1 MQPNIPTEKL
11 PAEEAGPTL
20 IHPLPELH
28 YPHELNAAVELVQ
41 PHLDA
46 GHGDDVAIY
55 FEDTAMTYAELEAA
69 TNRLG
74 NVLRDLGVEPGDR
87 VFVRFPNRPEYVVAC
102 LAVQKIGAISL
113 PSMKLL
119 RAKEIEYVLSDSGAS
134 AAVVYD
140 GLLEE
145 VLDAD
150 AAADTLEEIVV
161 VEDTGVEHDHHSYA
175 ELTGDASEE
184 LEPYET
190 SRDDLAMMAYT
201 SGTTGRPKG
210 TIHTHRQV
218 LASCDTY
225 ARYCLQPSREDVF
238 SGNPPIAFTYG
249 YGMLVAFPLRFG
261 ASTAI
266 VEDAAPADLLDA
278 IERYGVSVL
287 ASVPTAYN
295 QMLAGDDPAGD
306 HDLSSLRLCVSAG
319 EPLPEHTYERI
330 TEHLGVEATDGIGT
344 TEMFHVFISHRA
356 DDEMDPTATGFSV
369 PGYECKVV
377 DPETGEEV
385 ERGEAGLLLVRG
397 PTGITY
403 WDRPEVQADAV
414 RDGWSRPGDI
424 FVHREDGRLEY
435 QSRHDDLI
443 ITAGNNVPGPE
454 VEGVLEERE
463 EVFESAVIGKP
474 DEERGQIVKAYVVL
488 ADGVEADA
496 ELTET
501 LQDYVKGQIA
511 PYKYPR
517 EVEYV
522 AELPKTETGKIQ
534 RAELRER
541 EQG

>member
-11 PAEEAGPTL
+11 PAADAEPTL
-20 IHPLPELH
+20 MHPLPELH
-28 YPHELNAAVELVQ
+28 YPHRLNAAVELIQ

-74 NVLRDLGVEPGDR
+74 NALRGLGVEPGDR

-119 RAKEIEYVLSDSGAS
+119 RAKEIGYVLADSGAT

-145 VLDAD
+145 VLEAD
-150 AAADTLEEIVV
+150 AGAGTLEEIVV
-161 VEDTGVEHDHHSYA
+161 VEDTGVDHDHHSYA
-175 ELTGDASEE
+175 ELTADASDE
-184 LEPYET
+184 LEPYAS

-266 VEDAAPADLLDA
+266 VEDAAPADLLEA

-295 QMLAGDDPAGD
+295 QMLAGEDPVGD
-306 HDLSSLRLCVSAG
+306 VELSSLRLCVSAG

-330 TEHLGVEATDGIGT
+330 TERLGVEATDGIGT

-377 DPETGEEV
+377 DPESGEEV

-403 WDRPEVQADAV
+403 WDRPEEQAGAVQ
-414 RDGWSRPGDI
+414 DGWSTPGDI
-424 FVHREDGRLEY
+424 FVHREDGRFEY

-474 DEERGQIVKAYVVL
+474 DDERGQIVKAYVVL
-488 ADGVEADA
+488 ADGYEGSD
-496 ELTET
+496 ELTGT
-501 LQDYVKGQIA
+501 LQDYVKSQIA

-517 EVEYV
+517 EIEYV

>member
-1 MQPNIPTEKL
+1 MQSNIPTEKL
-11 PAEEAGPTL
+11 PDEGAGPSL

-28 YPHELNAAVELVQ
+28 YPEHLNAAVELVQ
-41 PHLDA
+41 PHLEA

-55 FEDTAMTYAELEAA
+55 FEDDSITYAELEAK

-74 NVLRDLGVEPGDR
+74 NALRDLGVEPGDR
-87 VFVRFPNRPEYVVAC
+87 VFVRFPNRAEYVVAC
-102 LAVQKIGAISL
+102 LAVQKIGAIAL

-119 RAKEIEYVLSDSGAS
+119 RAREIEYVLSDSEAS

-145 VLDAD
+145 LLEAD
-150 AAADTLEEIVV
+150 ASADVLEEIVV
-161 VEDTGVEHDHHSYA
+161 VEDTGVAHDHHTFA
-175 ELTGDASEE
+175 EVTANASDE

-190 SRDDLAMMAYT
+190 SRDDLAIMAYT

-210 TIHTHRQV
+210 TVHTHRQV

-225 ARYCLQPSREDVF
+225 ARYCLQPTRDDVV

-266 VEDAAPADLLDA
+266 VEDAEPGDLLEA
-278 IERYGVSVL
+278 IERYDVSLL

-295 QMLAGDDPAGD
+295 QMLAGDDPVGD
-306 HDLSSLRLCVSAG
+306 VDLSSLRLCVSAG
-319 EPLPEHTYERI
+319 EPLPEHTYGRI
-330 TEHLGVEATDGIGT
+330 KDHLGVETTDGIGT

-356 DDEMDPTATGFSV
+356 DDEMDPSATGFSV

-377 DPETGEEV
+377 DPETHEEV

-403 WDRPEVQADAV
+403 WDRPEEQADAV
-414 RDGWSRPGDI
+414 QDGWNIPGDI
-424 FVHREDGRLEY
+424 FVHREDGRFEY

-443 ITAGNNVPGPE
+443 ITGGNNVPGPE

-488 ADGVEADA
+488 ADGYEPVAD
-496 ELTET
+496 LTGN
-501 LQDYVKGQIA
+501 LQDYVKERIA

-517 EVEYV
+517 EIEYV
-522 AELPKTETGKIQ
+522 QELPKTETGKIQ

-541 EQG
+541 EQD

>member
-1 MQPNIPTEKL
+1 MQESIPTDKL
-11 PAEEAGPTL
+11 PEEGAGPTL
-20 IHPLPELH
+20 VHSLPELH
-28 YPHELNAAVELVQ
+28 YPRHVNAAVELIQ

-46 GHGDDVAIY
+46 GRGDDVAIY
-55 FEDTAMTYAELEAA
+55 FEDTALTYAELEAR

-74 NVLRDLGVEPGDR
+74 NALRDLGVEPGDR

-119 RAKEIEYVLSDSGAS
+119 RAAEIEYVLSDSGAT

-145 VLDAD
+145 VLEAD
-150 AAADTLEEIVV
+150 ASAGTLEEIVV

-175 ELTGDASEE
+175 ELTADVSDA
-184 LEPYET
+184 LDPYET
-190 SRDDLAMMAYT
+190 TRDDLAVMAYT

-210 TIHTHRQV
+210 AIHTHRQV

-225 ARYCLQPSREDVF
+225 ARYCLQPTREDVF

-266 VEDAAPADLLDA
+266 VEDATPADLLDA
-278 IERYGVSVL
+278 IEDYGVTVL

-295 QMLAGDDPAGD
+295 QMLSGDDPVGD
-306 HDLSSLRLCVSAG
+306 VDLSSLRLCVSAG
-319 EPLPEHTYERI
+319 EPLPEHTYDRI
-330 TEHLGVEATDGIGT
+330 TDQLGVEATDGIGT

-377 DPETGEEV
+377 DPDTHEEV
-385 ERGEAGLLLVRG
+385 DRGEAGLLLVRG

-403 WDRPEVQADAV
+403 WDRPEEQAEAVQ
-414 RDGWSRPGDI
+414 DGWSIPGDI
-424 FVHREDGRLEY
+424 FVHRGDGRFEY
-435 QSRHDDLI
+435 QSRADDLI
-443 ITAGNNVPGPE
+443 ITGGHNVPGPE
-454 VEGVLEERE
+454 VEAVLEERE
-463 EVFESAVIGKP
+463 EVFESAVIGAP

-488 ADGVEADA
+488 ADGYEAVDD
-496 ELTET
+496 LTKN
-501 LQDYVKGQIA
+501 LQNYVKERIA

-517 EVEYV
+517 AVEYV
-522 AELPKTETGKIQ
+522 DELPKTETGKIQ
-534 RAELRER
+534 RAELRDR

>member
-1 MQPNIPTEKL
+1 
-11 PAEEAGPTL
+11 
-20 IHPLPELH
+20 
-28 YPHELNAAVELVQ
+28 
-41 PHLDA
+41 
-46 GHGDDVAIY
+46 
-55 FEDTAMTYAELEAA
+55 
-69 TNRLG
+69 
-74 NVLRDLGVEPGDR
+74 
-87 VFVRFPNRPEYVVAC
+87 
-102 LAVQKIGAISL
+102 
-113 PSMKLL
+113 MKLL
-119 RAKEIEYVLSDSGAS
+119 RATGIEYVRSDSGAT

-145 VLDAD
+145 VLKAD
-150 AAADTLEEIVV
+150 ANAATLEEIVV
-161 VEDTGVEHDHHSYA
+161 VEDTGVDHDHHSYA
-175 ELTGDASEE
+175 ELTADASDE

-190 SRDDLAMMAYT
+190 SRDDLAIMAYT

-210 TIHTHRQV
+210 AIHTHRQV

-225 ARYCLQPSREDVF
+225 ARYCLQPSRGDVF

-278 IERYGVSVL
+278 IESYDVSVL

-295 QMLAGDDPAGD
+295 QMLAGDDPVGD
-306 HDLSSLRLCVSAG
+306 VDLSSLRLCVSAG

-330 TEHLGVEATDGIGT
+330 TEYLGVEATDGIGT

-377 DPETGEEV
+377 DPESGEEV

-403 WDRPEVQADAV
+403 WDRPEEQAEAVQ
-414 RDGWSRPGDI
+414 DGWSVPGDI
-424 FVHREDGRLEY
+424 FVHREDGRFEY

-443 ITAGNNVPGPE
+443 ITGGNNVPGPE

-463 EVFESAVIGKP
+463 EVFESAVIGAP

-488 ADGVEADA
+488 ADGYEPVDD
-496 ELTET
+496 LTEN
-501 LQDYVKGQIA
+501 LQDYVKAQIA

-517 EVEYV
+517 EIEYV
-522 AELPKTETGKIQ
+522 DELPKTETGKIQ